1 MKKGKWLA
9 ASLLVLLTMTGC
21 GSKGLTCTS
30 ESNSL
35 GMEMKNTIKVNFKGD
50 KVDSMKVTVD
60 VTLPDSLK
68 DQKQTMIDSFKE
80 NGDVENAKV
89 TETKNGFKVE
99 GSANAKDLGTDNNAK
114 YDDVK
119 KALEGSGYK
128 CK

>member
-35 GMEMKNTIKVNFKGD
+35 GMEMKNTIKVNFKGN

>member
-99 GSANAKDLGTDNNAK
+99 GSANAKDLGTDNN
-114 YDDVK
+114 
-119 KALEGSGYK
+119 GFMSSF
-128 CK
+128 

>member
-114 YDDVK
+114 DDDVK